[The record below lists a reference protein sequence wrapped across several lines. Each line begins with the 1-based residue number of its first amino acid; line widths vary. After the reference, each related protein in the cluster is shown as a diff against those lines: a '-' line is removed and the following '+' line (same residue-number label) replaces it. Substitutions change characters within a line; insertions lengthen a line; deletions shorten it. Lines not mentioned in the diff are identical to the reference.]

1 MRHWLSH
8 FITALAVLCLAG
20 AALVG
25 ALALGFYSWGAVLL
39 AGAIGAAL
47 GLPVGWTVTR
57 AIRRNDPNWPA
68 RRPA

>member
-25 ALALGFYSWGAVLL
+25 ALALGFYYWGRCCW
-39 AGAIGAAL
+39 
-47 GLPVGWTVTR
+47 PV
-57 AIRRNDPNWPA
+57 PSA
-68 RRPA
+68 RRWGCRSAGR